1 MIYWVIKVTRM
12 RRYDAIVLKFLVIVN
27 KTWEK
32 IKKMYMGR
40 IKNNWV
46 FQERMGK

>member
-12 RRYDAIVLKFLVIVN
+12 RRYDVIVLKFLVIVN

-32 IKKMYMGR
+32 IKNVDGEDK
-40 IKNNWV
+40 K
-46 FQERMGK
+46 